1 MALTGQQ
8 KPLGNCSLLKAERG
22 IIESTAVRT
31 LEDDTPELL
40 PREEARKNDATL
52 PAEDVWLSEKLP
64 LVKRRTRR
72 FNRDASC

>member
-8 KPLGNCSLLKAERG
+8 KPSGNYSLLKAERG

-31 LEDDTPELL
+31 PEDDSPELL
-40 PREEARKNDATL
+40 PREEASKNDTTL
-52 PAEDVWLSEKLP
+52 PAENVRLSEKLP
-64 LVKRRTRR
+64 LVKRRTRS